1 MYFLYL
7 ITSIAELIVAGK
19 IYRKIVNPVTLYVVP
34 WLLSVSLYEM
44 KLINYYALSLTT
56 WLVIILFQT
65 LFFACCFVYK
75 EKREEKIRNYCHSL
89 DSRTVFWTIM
99 ALTAFSALAI
109 MPNFIFFLHRYGIT
123 FVSKFSEVYNDR
135 LNGNAPFSI
144 PYIGPFIYLCVVL
157 TGIYYKKYGI
167 NFYLFIPLGLAVID
181 SIQGG
186 GRSGLVLIFLLFAVP
201 YLFVRKEQKKVRKNR
216 NWIWIAAFLVLV
228 VGVFVLVTRERSW
241 INEDHP
247 DYQYMSDTMRS
258 LLKISP
264 SIYKNYAY
272 FSSPIG
278 VLNAY
283 LENPTFSFG
292 KNSLSFFIS
301 FLNKF
306 GAGLPYARYQEYY
319 DVPITTNVGSYIR
332 EIVQDYYYF
341 APLVLIAFT
350 LLYSKAYA
358 LLRRGNPFGEILFSI
373 MSVSVILSFFMCYYR
388 ESVFWIMLIEIPMF
402 HYIYRLL
409 RKKIHGAPFCSAK
422 PGEQGEEAE
431 PGGPAPASEDTV
443 DVSVIFVNYFTCDL
457 TCQAIGSVRERS
469 RGFSYEIIVVD
480 NSCDE
485 AEFARLT
492 ERLRGIATVIDAKGN
507 LGFGR
512 ANNLA
517 ATKAK
522 GKYLFF
528 LNTDT
533 LLLNNAIFE
542 LYAFLEQNP
551 RAGVA
556 GGNLYTAEAVP
567 NHSFEK
573 DEKNLANERKQGS
586 LLTAFSHHFIRRR
599 DFNYSD
605 RPMKID
611 GYICGA
617 DLMIRSDVFR
627 TLHGFDD
634 DIFMYAEEAL
644 LCRRVIFEAGYG
656 IYSVPSAGIVH
667 LEGKSFNGVSERKIR
682 AKVDGN
688 FIYYEK
694 AFGRDAALEYLD
706 IHADVFQKK
715 MRRYFFMKNRAKS
728 YETALNVLCAKR
740 DEERQRSVS
749 AAEEER
755 S

>member
-7 ITSIAELIVAGK
+7 ATSIAELIVAAK
-19 IYRKIVNPVTLYVVP
+19 IYRKIVNPVVLYVLP

-44 KLINYYALSLTT
+44 KLIKYYTLSLTT
-56 WLVIILFQT
+56 WLIIILFQG
-65 LFFACCFVYK
+65 LFFACCFVFK
-75 EKREEKIRNYCHSL
+75 EKKEAKVRDYCHSL

-123 FVSKFSEVYNDR
+123 FMSKFSEVYNDR

-144 PYIGPFIYLCVVL
+144 PYIGVFIYLCVVL
-157 TGIYYKKYGI
+157 TGIYYKKYGF

-186 GRSGLVLIFLLFAVP
+186 GRSGLVLIFLLFVVP
-201 YLFVRKEQKKVRKNR
+201 YLFVQKDTKKVKKNK
-216 NWIWIAAFLVLV
+216 NWIWIAAFLFLV
-228 VGVFVLVTRERSW
+228 VAVFVLVTRERSW
-241 INEDHP
+241 IDENHED
-247 DYQYMSDTMRS
+247 YRYMSDTMKS
-258 LLKISP
+258 LIKISP

-283 LENPTFSFG
+283 LENPDFTFG

-306 GAGLPYARYQEYY
+306 GADLPYARYQDYY
-319 DVPITTNVGSYIR
+319 YVPIHTNVGTYIR
-332 EIVQDYYYF
+332 EIIQDYYYF

-350 LLYSKAYA
+350 LLFSKAYA

-373 MSVSVILSFFMCYYR
+373 MGVSVVMSFFVCYYR

-402 HYIYRLL
+402 HYIYRLI
-409 RKKIHGAPFCSAK
+409 RKKIHGASFLS
-422 PGEQGEEAE
+422 AE
-431 PGGPAPASEDTV
+431 PGDGAGPAEEAPPAGDAV
-443 DVSVIFVNYFTCDL
+443 DVSVVFVNYFTCDL
-457 TCQAIGSVRERS
+457 TCQAIASVRERS
-469 RGFSYEIIVVD
+469 RGFTYEIIVVD
-480 NSCDE
+480 NSSDG

-492 ERLRGIATVIDAKGN
+492 ERLQGLATVIDAKGN

-556 GGNLYTAEAVP
+556 GGNLYNAEAVP

-611 GYICGA
+611 GYVCGA

-644 LCRRVIFEAGYG
+644 LCRRVIFEAGYE

-667 LEGKSFNGVSERKIR
+667 LEGKSFKGVSERKIR
-682 AKVDGN
+682 AKADGN

-694 AFGRDAALEYLD
+694 SFGHDAAMEYLD
-706 IHADVFQKK
+706 IHVDVFQKK
-715 MRRYFFMKNRAKS
+715 MRRYFFLKSRAKS
-728 YETALNVLCAKR
+728 YETAVKVLCAKR
-740 DEERQRSVS
+740 DEERRATVPAS
-749 AAEEER
+749 EEEG

>member
-7 ITSIAELIVAGK
+7 ITSIAELIVAAK
-19 IYRKIVNPVTLYVVP
+19 IYRKIVNPVVLYVLP

-44 KLINYYALSLTT
+44 KLIKYYTLSLTT
-56 WLVIILFQT
+56 WLIIILFQG
-65 LFFACCFVYK
+65 LFFACCFVFK
-75 EKREEKIRNYCHSL
+75 EKKEAKVRDYCHSL

-123 FVSKFSEVYNDR
+123 FMSKFSEVYNDR

-144 PYIGPFIYLCVVL
+144 PYIGVFIYLCVVL
-157 TGIYYKKYGI
+157 TGIYYKKYGF

-186 GRSGLVLIFLLFAVP
+186 GRSGLVLIFLLFVVP
-201 YLFVRKEQKKVRKNR
+201 YLFVQKDTKKVKKNK
-216 NWIWIAAFLVLV
+216 NWIWIAAFLFLV
-228 VGVFVLVTRERSW
+228 VAAFVLVTRERSW
-241 INEDHP
+241 IDENHED
-247 DYQYMSDTMRS
+247 YRYMSDTMKS
-258 LLKISP
+258 LIKISP

-283 LENPTFSFG
+283 LENPDFTFG

-306 GAGLPYARYQEYY
+306 GADLPYARYQDYY
-319 DVPITTNVGSYIR
+319 YVPIHTNVGTYIR
-332 EIVQDYYYF
+332 EIIQDYYYF

-350 LLYSKAYA
+350 LLFSKAYA

-373 MSVSVILSFFMCYYR
+373 MGVSVVMSFFVCYYR

-402 HYIYRLL
+402 HYIYRLI
-409 RKKIHGAPFCSAK
+409 RKKIHGASFLS
-422 PGEQGEEAE
+422 AE
-431 PGGPAPASEDTV
+431 PGDGAGPAEEAPPSGDAV
-443 DVSVIFVNYFTCDL
+443 DVSVVFVNYFTCDL
-457 TCQAIGSVRERS
+457 TCQAIASVRERS
-469 RGFSYEIIVVD
+469 RGFTYEIIVVD

-492 ERLRGIATVIDAKGN
+492 ERLQGLATVIDAKGN

-556 GGNLYTAEAVP
+556 GG
-567 NHSFEK
+567 
-573 DEKNLANERKQGS
+573 
-586 LLTAFSHHFIRRR
+586 
-599 DFNYSD
+599 
-605 RPMKID
+605 
-611 GYICGA
+611 
-617 DLMIRSDVFR
+617 
-627 TLHGFDD
+627 
-634 DIFMYAEEAL
+634 
-644 LCRRVIFEAGYG
+644 
-656 IYSVPSAGIVH
+656 
-667 LEGKSFNGVSERKIR
+667 
-682 AKVDGN
+682 
-688 FIYYEK
+688 
-694 AFGRDAALEYLD
+694 
-706 IHADVFQKK
+706 
-715 MRRYFFMKNRAKS
+715 
-728 YETALNVLCAKR
+728 
-740 DEERQRSVS
+740 
-749 AAEEER
+749 
-755 S
+755 

>member
-7 ITSIAELIVAGK
+7 ATSIAELIVAAK
-19 IYRKIVNPVTLYVVP
+19 IYRKIVNPVVLYVLP

-44 KLINYYALSLTT
+44 KLIKYYTLSLTT
-56 WLVIILFQT
+56 WLIIILFQG
-65 LFFACCFVYK
+65 LFFACCFVFK
-75 EKREEKIRNYCHSL
+75 EKKEAKVRDYCHSL

-123 FVSKFSEVYNDR
+123 FMSKFSEVYNDR

-144 PYIGPFIYLCVVL
+144 PYIGVFIYLCVVL

-186 GRSGLVLIFLLFAVP
+186 GRSGLVLIFLLFVVP
-201 YLFVRKEQKKVRKNR
+201 YLFVQKDTKKVKKNK
-216 NWIWIAAFLVLV
+216 NWIWIAAFLFLV
-228 VGVFVLVTRERSW
+228 VAAFVLVTRERSW
-241 INEDHP
+241 IDENHED
-247 DYQYMSDTMRS
+247 YRYMSDTMKS
-258 LLKISP
+258 LIKISP

-283 LENPTFSFG
+283 LENPDFTFG

-306 GAGLPYARYQEYY
+306 GADLPYARYQDYY
-319 DVPITTNVGSYIR
+319 YVPIHTNVGTYIR
-332 EIVQDYYYF
+332 EIIQDYYYF

-350 LLYSKAYA
+350 LLFSKAYA

-373 MSVSVILSFFMCYYR
+373 MGVSVVMSFFMCYYR

-402 HYIYRLL
+402 HYIYRLI
-409 RKKIHGAPFCSAK
+409 RKKIHGASFLS
-422 PGEQGEEAE
+422 AE
-431 PGGPAPASEDTV
+431 PGDGAGPAEEAPPAGDAV
-443 DVSVIFVNYFTCDL
+443 DVSVVFVNYFTCDL
-457 TCQAIGSVRERS
+457 TCQAIASVRERS
-469 RGFSYEIIVVD
+469 RGFTYEIIVVD
-480 NSCDE
+480 NSCDG

-492 ERLRGIATVIDAKGN
+492 ERLQGLATVIDAKGN

-556 GGNLYTAEAVP
+556 GGNLYNAEAVP

-611 GYICGA
+611 GYVCGA
-617 DLMIRSDVFR
+617 DLLIRSDVFR

-644 LCRRVIFEAGYG
+644 LCRRVIFEAGYE

-667 LEGKSFNGVSERKIR
+667 LEGKSFKGVSERKIR
-682 AKVDGN
+682 AKADGN

-694 AFGRDAALEYLD
+694 SFGHDAAMEYLD
-706 IHADVFQKK
+706 IHVDVFQKK
-715 MRRYFFMKNRAKS
+715 MRRYFFLKNRAKS
-728 YETALNVLCAKR
+728 YETAVKVLCAKR
-740 DEERQRSVS
+740 DEERRATVPAS
-749 AAEEER
+749 EEEG

>member
-44 KLINYYALSLTT
+44 KLIKYYTLSLTT
-56 WLVIILFQT
+56 WLIIILFQG
-65 LFFACCFVYK
+65 LFFACCFVFK
-75 EKREEKIRNYCHSL
+75 EKKEAKVRDYCHSL

-123 FVSKFSEVYNDR
+123 FMSKFSEVYNDR

-186 GRSGLVLIFLLFAVP
+186 GRSGLVLIFLLFVVP
-201 YLFVRKEQKKVRKNR
+201 YLFVQKDTKKVKKNK

-228 VGVFVLVTRERSW
+228 VAVFVLVTRERSW
-241 INEDHP
+241 IDENHED
-247 DYQYMSDTMRS
+247 YRYMSDTMKS
-258 LLKISP
+258 LIKISP

-283 LENPTFSFG
+283 LENPDFTFG

-306 GAGLPYARYQEYY
+306 GADLPYARYQDYY
-319 DVPITTNVGSYIR
+319 YVPIHTNVGTYIR
-332 EIVQDYYYF
+332 EIIQDYYYF

-350 LLYSKAYA
+350 LLFSKAYA

-373 MSVSVILSFFMCYYR
+373 MGVSVVMSFFVCYYR

-402 HYIYRLL
+402 HYIYRLI
-409 RKKIHGAPFCSAK
+409 RKKIHGASFLS
-422 PGEQGEEAE
+422 AE
-431 PGGPAPASEDTV
+431 PGDGAGPAEEAPPAGDAV
-443 DVSVIFVNYFTCDL
+443 DVSVVFVNYFTCDL
-457 TCQAIGSVRERS
+457 TCQAIASVRERS
-469 RGFSYEIIVVD
+469 RGFTYEIIVVD
-480 NSCDE
+480 NSCDG

-492 ERLRGIATVIDAKGN
+492 ERLQGLATVIDAKGN

-556 GGNLYTAEAVP
+556 GGNLYNAEAVP

-611 GYICGA
+611 GYVCGA

-644 LCRRVIFEAGYG
+644 LCRRVIFEAGYE

-667 LEGKSFNGVSERKIR
+667 LEGKSFKGVSERKIR
-682 AKVDGN
+682 AKADGN

-694 AFGRDAALEYLD
+694 SFGHDAAMEYLD
-706 IHADVFQKK
+706 IHVDVFQKK
-715 MRRYFFMKNRAKS
+715 MRRYFFLKNRAKS
-728 YETALNVLCAKR
+728 YETAVKVLCAKR
-740 DEERQRSVS
+740 DEERRATVPAS
-749 AAEEER
+749 EEEG

>member
-7 ITSIAELIVAGK
+7 ATSIAELIVAGK
-19 IYRKIVNPVTLYVVP
+19 IYRKIVNPVVLYVLP

-44 KLINYYALSLTT
+44 KLIKYYTLSLTT
-56 WLVIILFQT
+56 WLIIILFQG
-65 LFFACCFVYK
+65 LFFACCFVFK
-75 EKREEKIRNYCHSL
+75 EKKEAKVRDYCHSL

-123 FVSKFSEVYNDR
+123 FMSKFSEVYNDR

-144 PYIGPFIYLCVVL
+144 PYIGVFIYLCVVL
-157 TGIYYKKYGI
+157 TGIYYKKYGF

-186 GRSGLVLIFLLFAVP
+186 GRSGLVLIFLLFVVP
-201 YLFVRKEQKKVRKNR
+201 YLFVQKDTKKVKKNK
-216 NWIWIAAFLVLV
+216 NWIWIAAFLFLV
-228 VGVFVLVTRERSW
+228 VAVFVLVTRERSW
-241 INEDHP
+241 IDENHED
-247 DYQYMSDTMRS
+247 YRYMSDTMKS
-258 LLKISP
+258 LIKISP

-283 LENPTFSFG
+283 LENPDFTFG

-306 GAGLPYARYQEYY
+306 GADLPYARYQDYY
-319 DVPITTNVGSYIR
+319 YVPIHTNVGTYIR
-332 EIVQDYYYF
+332 EIIQDYYYF

-350 LLYSKAYA
+350 LLFSKAYA

-373 MSVSVILSFFMCYYR
+373 MGVSVVMSFFVCYYR

-402 HYIYRLL
+402 HYIYRLI
-409 RKKIHGAPFCSAK
+409 RKKIHGASFLS
-422 PGEQGEEAE
+422 AE
-431 PGGPAPASEDTV
+431 PGDGAGPAEEAPPAGDAV
-443 DVSVIFVNYFTCDL
+443 DVSVVFVNYFTCDL
-457 TCQAIGSVRERS
+457 TCQAIASVRERS
-469 RGFSYEIIVVD
+469 RGFTYEIIVVD
-480 NSCDE
+480 NSCDG

-492 ERLRGIATVIDAKGN
+492 ERLQGLATVIDAKGN

-556 GGNLYTAEAVP
+556 GGNLYNAEAVP

-611 GYICGA
+611 GYVCGA
-617 DLMIRSDVFR
+617 DLLIRSDVFR

-644 LCRRVIFEAGYG
+644 LCRRVIFEAGYE
-656 IYSVPSAGIVH
+656 IYSVPSAGIIH
-667 LEGKSFNGVSERKIR
+667 LEGKSFKGVSERKIR
-682 AKVDGN
+682 AKADGN

-694 AFGRDAALEYLD
+694 SFGHDAAMEYLD
-706 IHADVFQKK
+706 IHVDVFQKK
-715 MRRYFFMKNRAKS
+715 MRRYFFLKNRAKS
-728 YETALNVLCAKR
+728 YETAVKVLCAKR
-740 DEERQRSVS
+740 DEERRATVPAS
-749 AAEEER
+749 EEEG

>member
-7 ITSIAELIVAGK
+7 ATSIAELIVAAK
-19 IYRKIVNPVTLYVVP
+19 IYRKIVNPVVLYVLP

-44 KLINYYALSLTT
+44 KLIKYYTLSLTT
-56 WLVIILFQT
+56 WLIIILFQG
-65 LFFACCFVYK
+65 LFFACCFVFK
-75 EKREEKIRNYCHSL
+75 EKKEVKARDYCHSL

-123 FVSKFSEVYNDR
+123 FMSKFSEVYNDR

-144 PYIGPFIYLCVVL
+144 PYIGVFIYLCVVL
-157 TGIYYKKYGI
+157 TGIYYKKYGF

-186 GRSGLVLIFLLFAVP
+186 GRSGLVLIFLLFVVP
-201 YLFVRKEQKKVRKNR
+201 YLFVQKDTKKVKKNK
-216 NWIWIAAFLVLV
+216 NWIWIAAFLFLV
-228 VGVFVLVTRERSW
+228 VAVFVLVTRERSW
-241 INEDHP
+241 IDENHE
-247 DYQYMSDTMRS
+247 DYQYMSDTMKS
-258 LLKISP
+258 LIKISP

-283 LENPTFSFG
+283 LENPDFTFG

-306 GAGLPYARYQEYY
+306 GADLPYARYQDYY
-319 DVPITTNVGSYIR
+319 YVPIHTNVGTYIR
-332 EIVQDYYYF
+332 EIIQDYYYF

-350 LLYSKAYA
+350 LLFSKAYA

-373 MSVSVILSFFMCYYR
+373 MGVSVVMSFFVCYYR

-402 HYIYRLL
+402 HYIYRLI
-409 RKKIHGAPFCSAK
+409 RKKIHGASFLS
-422 PGEQGEEAE
+422 AE
-431 PGGPAPASEDTV
+431 PGDGAGPAEEAPPAGDAV
-443 DVSVIFVNYFTCDL
+443 DVSVVFVNYFTCDL
-457 TCQAIGSVRERS
+457 TCQAIASVRERS
-469 RGFSYEIIVVD
+469 RGFTYEIIVVD
-480 NSCDE
+480 NSCDG

-492 ERLRGIATVIDAKGN
+492 ERLQGLATVIDAKGN

-556 GGNLYTAEAVP
+556 GGNLYNAEAVP

-611 GYICGA
+611 GYVCGA

-644 LCRRVIFEAGYG
+644 LCRRVIFEAGYE

-667 LEGKSFNGVSERKIR
+667 LEGKSFKGVSERKIR
-682 AKVDGN
+682 AKADGN

-694 AFGRDAALEYLD
+694 SFGHDAAMEYLD
-706 IHADVFQKK
+706 IHVDVFQKK
-715 MRRYFFMKNRAKS
+715 MRRYFFLKSRAKS
-728 YETALNVLCAKR
+728 YETAVKVLCAKR
-740 DEERQRSVS
+740 DEERRATVPAS
-749 AAEEER
+749 EEEG

>member
-7 ITSIAELIVAGK
+7 ATSIAELIVAAK
-19 IYRKIVNPVTLYVVP
+19 IYRKIVNPVVLYVLP

-44 KLINYYALSLTT
+44 KLIKYYTLSLTT
-56 WLVIILFQT
+56 WLIIILFQG
-65 LFFACCFVYK
+65 LFFACCFVFK
-75 EKREEKIRNYCHSL
+75 EKKEAKVRDYCHSL

-123 FVSKFSEVYNDR
+123 FMSKFSEVYNDR

-144 PYIGPFIYLCVVL
+144 PYIGVFIYLCVVL
-157 TGIYYKKYGI
+157 TGIYYKKYGF

-186 GRSGLVLIFLLFAVP
+186 GRSGLVLIFLLFVVP
-201 YLFVRKEQKKVRKNR
+201 YLFVQKDTKKVKKNK
-216 NWIWIAAFLVLV
+216 NWIWIAAFLFLV
-228 VGVFVLVTRERSW
+228 VAVFVLVTRERSW
-241 INEDHP
+241 IDENHE
-247 DYQYMSDTMRS
+247 DYQYMSDTMKS
-258 LLKISP
+258 LIKISP

-283 LENPTFSFG
+283 LENPDFTFG

-306 GAGLPYARYQEYY
+306 GADLPYARYQDYY
-319 DVPITTNVGSYIR
+319 YVPIHTNVGTYIR
-332 EIVQDYYYF
+332 EIIQDYYYF

-350 LLYSKAYA
+350 LLFSKAYA

-373 MSVSVILSFFMCYYR
+373 MGVSVVMSFFVCYYR

-402 HYIYRLL
+402 HYIYRLI
-409 RKKIHGAPFCSAK
+409 RKKIHGASFLS
-422 PGEQGEEAE
+422 AE
-431 PGGPAPASEDTV
+431 PGDGAGPAEEAPPAGDAV
-443 DVSVIFVNYFTCDL
+443 DVSVVFVNYFTCDL
-457 TCQAIGSVRERS
+457 TCQAIASVRERS
-469 RGFSYEIIVVD
+469 RGFTYEIIVVD
-480 NSCDE
+480 NSCDG

-492 ERLRGIATVIDAKGN
+492 ERLQGLATVIDAKGN

-556 GGNLYTAEAVP
+556 GGNLYNAEAVP

-611 GYICGA
+611 GYVCGA

-644 LCRRVIFEAGYG
+644 LCRRVIFEAGYE

-667 LEGKSFNGVSERKIR
+667 LEGKSFKGVSERKIR
-682 AKVDGN
+682 AKADGN

-694 AFGRDAALEYLD
+694 SFGHDAAMEYLD
-706 IHADVFQKK
+706 IHVDVFQKK
-715 MRRYFFMKNRAKS
+715 MRRYFFLKSRAKS
-728 YETALNVLCAKR
+728 YETAVKVLCAKR
-740 DEERQRSVS
+740 DEERRATVPAS
-749 AAEEER
+749 EEEG

>member
-7 ITSIAELIVAGK
+7 ATSIAELIVAAK
-19 IYRKIVNPVTLYVVP
+19 IYRKIVNPVVLYVLP

-44 KLINYYALSLTT
+44 KLIKYYTLSLTT
-56 WLVIILFQT
+56 WLIIILFQG
-65 LFFACCFVYK
+65 LFFACCFVFK
-75 EKREEKIRNYCHSL
+75 EKKEAKVRDYCHSL

-123 FVSKFSEVYNDR
+123 FMSKFSEVYNDR

-144 PYIGPFIYLCVVL
+144 PYIGVFIYLCVVL
-157 TGIYYKKYGI
+157 TGIYYKKYGF

-186 GRSGLVLIFLLFAVP
+186 GRSGLVLIFLLFVVP
-201 YLFVRKEQKKVRKNR
+201 YLFVQKDTKKVKKNK
-216 NWIWIAAFLVLV
+216 NWIWIAAFLFLV
-228 VGVFVLVTRERSW
+228 VAVFVLVTRERSW
-241 INEDHP
+241 IDENHED
-247 DYQYMSDTMRS
+247 YRYMSDTMKS
-258 LLKISP
+258 LIKISP

-283 LENPTFSFG
+283 LENPDFTFG

-306 GAGLPYARYQEYY
+306 GADLPYARYQDYY
-319 DVPITTNVGSYIR
+319 YVPIHTNVGTYIR
-332 EIVQDYYYF
+332 EIIQDYYYF

-350 LLYSKAYA
+350 LLFSKAYA

-373 MSVSVILSFFMCYYR
+373 MGVSVVMSFFVCYYR

-402 HYIYRLL
+402 HYIYRLI
-409 RKKIHGAPFCSAK
+409 RKKIHGASFLS
-422 PGEQGEEAE
+422 AE
-431 PGGPAPASEDTV
+431 PGDGAGPAEEAPPAGDAV

-457 TCQAIGSVRERS
+457 TCQAIASVRERS
-469 RGFSYEIIVVD
+469 RGFTYEIIVVD
-480 NSCDE
+480 NSCDG

-492 ERLRGIATVIDAKGN
+492 ERLQGLATVIDAKGN

-556 GGNLYTAEAVP
+556 GGNLYNAETVP

-611 GYICGA
+611 GYVCGA
-617 DLMIRSDVFR
+617 DLLIRSDVFR

-644 LCRRVIFEAGYG
+644 LCRRVIFEAGYE

-667 LEGKSFNGVSERKIR
+667 LEGKSFKGVSERKIR
-682 AKVDGN
+682 AKADGN

-694 AFGRDAALEYLD
+694 SFGHDAAMEYLD
-706 IHADVFQKK
+706 IHVDVFQKK
-715 MRRYFFMKNRAKS
+715 MRRYFFLKNRAKS
-728 YETALNVLCAKR
+728 YETAVKVLCAKR
-740 DEERQRSVS
+740 DEERRATVPAS
-749 AAEEER
+749 EEEG

>member
-7 ITSIAELIVAGK
+7 ATSIAELIVAAK
-19 IYRKIVNPVTLYVVP
+19 IYRKIVNPVVLYVLP

-44 KLINYYALSLTT
+44 KLIKYYTLSLTT
-56 WLVIILFQT
+56 WLIIILFQG
-65 LFFACCFVYK
+65 LFFACCFVFK
-75 EKREEKIRNYCHSL
+75 EKKEAKVRDYCHSL

-123 FVSKFSEVYNDR
+123 FMSKFSEVYNDR

-144 PYIGPFIYLCVVL
+144 PYIGVFIYLCVVL
-157 TGIYYKKYGI
+157 TGIYYKKYGF

-186 GRSGLVLIFLLFAVP
+186 GRSGLVLIFLLFVVP
-201 YLFVRKEQKKVRKNR
+201 YLFVQKDTKKVKKNK
-216 NWIWIAAFLVLV
+216 NWIWIAAFLFLV
-228 VGVFVLVTRERSW
+228 VAVFVLVTRERSW
-241 INEDHP
+241 IDENHED
-247 DYQYMSDTMRS
+247 YRYMSDTMKS
-258 LLKISP
+258 LIKISP

-283 LENPTFSFG
+283 LENPDFTFG

-306 GAGLPYARYQEYY
+306 GANLPYARYQDYY
-319 DVPITTNVGSYIR
+319 YVPIHTNVGTYIR
-332 EIVQDYYYF
+332 EIIQDYYYF

-350 LLYSKAYA
+350 LLFSKAYA

-373 MSVSVILSFFMCYYR
+373 MGVSVVMSFFVCYYR

-402 HYIYRLL
+402 HYIYRLI
-409 RKKIHGAPFCSAK
+409 RKKIHGASFLS
-422 PGEQGEEAE
+422 AE
-431 PGGPAPASEDTV
+431 PGDGAGPAEEAPPAGDAV

-457 TCQAIGSVRERS
+457 TCQAIASVRERS
-469 RGFSYEIIVVD
+469 RGFTYEIIVVD
-480 NSCDE
+480 NSCDG

-492 ERLRGIATVIDAKGN
+492 ERLQGLATVIDAKGN

-556 GGNLYTAEAVP
+556 GGNLYNAETVP

-611 GYICGA
+611 GYVCGA
-617 DLMIRSDVFR
+617 DLLIRSDVFR

-644 LCRRVIFEAGYG
+644 LCRRVIFEAGYE

-667 LEGKSFNGVSERKIR
+667 LEGKSFKGVSERKIR
-682 AKVDGN
+682 AKADGN

-694 AFGRDAALEYLD
+694 SFGHDAAMEYLD
-706 IHADVFQKK
+706 IHVDVFQKK
-715 MRRYFFMKNRAKS
+715 MRRYFFLKNRAKS
-728 YETALNVLCAKR
+728 YETAVKVLCAKR
-740 DEERQRSVS
+740 DEERRATVPAS
-749 AAEEER
+749 EEEG

>member
-7 ITSIAELIVAGK
+7 ATSIAELIVAAK
-19 IYRKIVNPVTLYVVP
+19 IYRKIVNPVVLYVLP

-44 KLINYYALSLTT
+44 KLIKYYTLSLTT
-56 WLVIILFQT
+56 WLIIILFQG
-65 LFFACCFVYK
+65 LFFACCFVFK
-75 EKREEKIRNYCHSL
+75 EKKEVKVRDYCHSL
-89 DSRTVFWTIM
+89 DRRTVFWTIM

-123 FVSKFSEVYNDR
+123 FMSKFSEVYNDR

-167 NFYLFIPLGLAVID
+167 NFYLLIPLGLAVID

-186 GRSGLVLIFLLFAVP
+186 GRSGLVLIFLFFAVP
-201 YLFVRKEQKKVRKNR
+201 YLFVQKDTKKVKKNK
-216 NWIWIAAFLVLV
+216 NWIWIAAFLCFVA
-228 VGVFVLVTRERSW
+228 GIFVLVTRERSW
-241 INEDHP
+241 INENHP
-247 DYQYMSDTMRS
+247 DYQYMSDTMKS
-258 LLKISP
+258 LIKISP

-306 GAGLPYARYQEYY
+306 GAGLPYARYQDYY
-319 DVPITTNVGSYIR
+319 YVPIHTNVGSYIR
-332 EIVQDYYYF
+332 EIIQDYYYF

-350 LLYSKAYA
+350 LLFSKAYA
-358 LLRRGNPFGEILFSI
+358 LLRRGNLLGELLFST
-373 MSVSVILSFFMCYYR
+373 MSAAVVMSFFMCYYR

-402 HYIYRLL
+402 HYIYRLI
-409 RKKIHGAPFCSAK
+409 RKKIHGASFLS
-422 PGEQGEEAE
+422 AE
-431 PGGPAPASEDTV
+431 PGDGAGPAEEAPPAGDAV
-443 DVSVIFVNYFTCDL
+443 DVSVVFVNYFTCDL
-457 TCQAIGSVRERS
+457 TCQAIVSVRERS
-469 RGFSYEIIVVD
+469 RGFTYEIIVVD
-480 NSCDE
+480 NSCDG

-492 ERLRGIATVIDAKGN
+492 ERLQGLATVIDAKGN

-556 GGNLYTAEAVP
+556 GGNLYNAETVP

-611 GYICGA
+611 GYVCGA

-644 LCRRVIFEAGYG
+644 LCRRVIFEAGYE

-667 LEGKSFNGVSERKIR
+667 LEGKSFKGVSERKIR
-682 AKVDGN
+682 AKADGN

-694 AFGRDAALEYLD
+694 SFGHDAAMEYLD
-706 IHADVFQKK
+706 IHVDVFQKK
-715 MRRYFFMKNRAKS
+715 MRRYFFLKNRAKS
-728 YETALNVLCAKR
+728 YETAVKVLCAKR
-740 DEERQRSVS
+740 DEERRATVP
-749 AAEEER
+749 AREEEG

>member
-7 ITSIAELIVAGK
+7 ATSIAELIVAAK
-19 IYRKIVNPVTLYVVP
+19 IYRKIVNPVVLYVLP

-44 KLINYYALSLTT
+44 KLIKYYTLSLTT
-56 WLVIILFQT
+56 WLIIILFQG
-65 LFFACCFVYK
+65 LFFACCFVFK
-75 EKREEKIRNYCHSL
+75 EKKEAKVRDYCHSL

-109 MPNFIFFLHRYGIT
+109 MPNFIIFLHRYGIT
-123 FVSKFSEVYNDR
+123 FISKFPDVYNDR

-144 PYIGPFIYLCVVL
+144 PYIGVFIYLCVVL
-157 TGIYYKKYGI
+157 TGIYYKKYGF

-186 GRSGLVLIFLLFAVP
+186 GRSGLVLIFLLFVVP
-201 YLFVRKEQKKVRKNR
+201 YLFVQKDTKKVKKNK
-216 NWIWIAAFLVLV
+216 NWIWIAAFLFLV
-228 VGVFVLVTRERSW
+228 VAVFVLVTRERSW
-241 INEDHP
+241 IDENHED
-247 DYQYMSDTMRS
+247 YRYMSDTMKS
-258 LLKISP
+258 LIKISP

-283 LENPTFSFG
+283 LENPDFTFG

-306 GAGLPYARYQEYY
+306 GADLPYARYQDYY
-319 DVPITTNVGSYIR
+319 YVPIHTNVGTYIR
-332 EIVQDYYYF
+332 EIIQDYYYF

-350 LLYSKAYA
+350 LLFSKAYA

-373 MSVSVILSFFMCYYR
+373 MGVSVVMSFFVCYYR

-402 HYIYRLL
+402 HYIYRLI
-409 RKKIHGAPFCSAK
+409 RKKIHGASFLS
-422 PGEQGEEAE
+422 AE
-431 PGGPAPASEDTV
+431 PGDGAGPAEEAPPAGDAV
-443 DVSVIFVNYFTCDL
+443 DVSVVFVNYFTCDL
-457 TCQAIGSVRERS
+457 TCQAIASVRERS
-469 RGFSYEIIVVD
+469 RGFTYEIIVVD
-480 NSCDE
+480 NSSDG

-492 ERLRGIATVIDAKGN
+492 ERLQGLATVIDAKGN

-556 GGNLYTAEAVP
+556 GGNLYNAEAVP

-611 GYICGA
+611 GYVCGA

-644 LCRRVIFEAGYG
+644 LCRRVIFEAGYE

-667 LEGKSFNGVSERKIR
+667 LEGKSFKGVSERKIR
-682 AKVDGN
+682 AKADGN

-694 AFGRDAALEYLD
+694 SFGHDAAMEYLD
-706 IHADVFQKK
+706 IHVDVFQKK
-715 MRRYFFMKNRAKS
+715 MRRYFFLKSRAKS
-728 YETALNVLCAKR
+728 YETAVKVLCAKR
-740 DEERQRSVS
+740 DEERRATVPAS
-749 AAEEER
+749 EEEG

>member
-7 ITSIAELIVAGK
+7 ITSIAELIVAYQ
-19 IYRKIVNPVTLYVVP
+19 IYKKIVNPVVLYVFP

-44 KLINYYALSLTT
+44 KLIKYYALSLTT
-56 WLVIILFQT
+56 WLIIILFQG

-75 EKREEKIRNYCHSL
+75 QKREVKIRNYCHSL

-109 MPNFIFFLHRYGIT
+109 VPNFIIFLHRYGIT
-123 FVSKFSEVYNDR
+123 FISKFSEVYNDR

-144 PYIGPFIYLCVVL
+144 PYIGVFIYLCVVL
-157 TGIYYKKYGI
+157 TGIYYKKNGI

-201 YLFVRKEQKKVRKNR
+201 YLFVQKEPKKVKKNK
-216 NWIWIAAFLVLV
+216 NWIWIVAFLCFV
-228 VGVFVLVTRERSW
+228 VAVFVLVTQERSW
-241 INEDHP
+241 INEDHE
-247 DYQYMSDTMRS
+247 DYQYMSDTMKS

-283 LENPTFSFG
+283 LENPDFTFG

-306 GAGLPYARYQEYY
+306 GANLPYARYQDYY
-319 DVPITTNVGSYIR
+319 YVPIHTNVGTYIR
-332 EIVQDYYYF
+332 EIIQDYYYF

-350 LLYSKAYA
+350 LLFSRAYA
-358 LLRRGNPFGEILFSI
+358 LLRRGNPLGEILFSI
-373 MSVSVILSFFMCYYR
+373 MGVSVVMSFFVCYYR

-402 HYIYRLL
+402 HYIYRLI
-409 RKKIHGAPFCSAK
+409 RKKIHGASFCSSDPAE
-422 PGEQGEEAE
+422 PEEEAGSVGE
-431 PGGPAPASEDTV
+431 TQSEGSEV
-443 DVSVIFVNYFTCDL
+443 DVSVVFVNYFTCDL
-457 TCQAIGSVRERS
+457 TVQAIGSVRERS

-480 NSCDE
+480 NSSDE
-485 AEFARLT
+485 AEFSRLT
-492 ERLRGIATVIDAKGN
+492 ELLQGLATVIDAKGN

-517 ATKAK
+517 ATYAK

-542 LYAFLEQNP
+542 LYSFLESNP
-551 RAGVA
+551 RAGVV
-556 GGNLYTAEAVP
+556 GGNLYTAETVP

-573 DEKNLANERKQGS
+573 NEKNLANERKQGK
-586 LLTAFSHHFIRRR
+586 LFAALSHHFIRRR

-627 TLHGFDD
+627 TLNGFDD

-644 LCRRVIFEAGYG
+644 LCRRVIFEAGYE

-667 LEGKSFNGVSERKIR
+667 LEGKSFKGVSERKIR
-682 AKVDGN
+682 AKADGN

-694 AFGRDAALEYLD
+694 SFGHDAALEYLD
-706 IHADVFQKK
+706 IHIDVFKKK

-728 YETALNVLCAKR
+728 YETALNVLTAKR
-740 DEERQRSVS
+740 EKERRATVP
-749 AAEEER
+749 AAEEEG

>member
-7 ITSIAELIVAGK
+7 ATSIAELIVARK
-19 IYRKIVNPVTLYVVP
+19 IYRKIVNPVVLYVLP

-44 KLINYYALSLTT
+44 KLIKYYTLSLTT
-56 WLVIILFQT
+56 WLIIILFQG
-65 LFFACCFVYK
+65 LFFACCFVFK
-75 EKREEKIRNYCHSL
+75 EKKEAKVRDYCHSL

-123 FVSKFSEVYNDR
+123 FMSKFSEVYNDR

-144 PYIGPFIYLCVVL
+144 PYIGVFIYLCVVL
-157 TGIYYKKYGI
+157 TGIYYKKYGF

-186 GRSGLVLIFLLFAVP
+186 GRSGLVLIFLLFVVP
-201 YLFVRKEQKKVRKNR
+201 YLFVQKDTKKVKKNK
-216 NWIWIAAFLVLV
+216 NWIWIAAFLFLV
-228 VGVFVLVTRERSW
+228 VAVFVLVTRERSW
-241 INEDHP
+241 IDENHP
-247 DYQYMSDTMRS
+247 DYQYMSDTMKS
-258 LLKISP
+258 LIKISP

-283 LENPTFSFG
+283 LENPDFTFG

-306 GAGLPYARYQEYY
+306 GADLPYARYQDYY
-319 DVPITTNVGSYIR
+319 YVPIHTNVGTYIR
-332 EIVQDYYYF
+332 EIIQDYYYF

-350 LLYSKAYA
+350 LLFSKAYA

-373 MSVSVILSFFMCYYR
+373 MGVSVVMSFFVCYYR

-402 HYIYRLL
+402 HYIYRLI
-409 RKKIHGAPFCSAK
+409 RKKIHGASFLS
-422 PGEQGEEAE
+422 AE
-431 PGGPAPASEDTV
+431 PGDGAGPAEEAPPAGDAV
-443 DVSVIFVNYFTCDL
+443 DVSVVFVNYFTCDL
-457 TCQAIGSVRERS
+457 TCQAIASVRERS
-469 RGFSYEIIVVD
+469 RGFTYEIIVVD
-480 NSCDE
+480 NSCDG

-492 ERLRGIATVIDAKGN
+492 ERLQGLATVIDAKGN

-556 GGNLYTAEAVP
+556 GGNLYNAEAVP

-611 GYICGA
+611 GYVCGA
-617 DLMIRSDVFR
+617 DLLIRSDVFR

-644 LCRRVIFEAGYG
+644 LCRRVIFEAGYE

-667 LEGKSFNGVSERKIR
+667 LEGKSFKGVSERKIR
-682 AKVDGN
+682 AKADGN

-694 AFGRDAALEYLD
+694 SFGHDAAMEYLD
-706 IHADVFQKK
+706 IHVDVFQKK
-715 MRRYFFMKNRAKS
+715 MRRYFFLKNRAKS
-728 YETALNVLCAKR
+728 YETAVKVLCAKR
-740 DEERQRSVS
+740 DEERRATVPAS
-749 AAEEER
+749 EEEG

>member
-44 KLINYYALSLTT
+44 KLIKYYTLSLTT
-56 WLVIILFQT
+56 WLIIILFQG
-65 LFFACCFVYK
+65 LFFACCFVFK
-75 EKREEKIRNYCHSL
+75 EKKEAKVRDYCHSL

-123 FVSKFSEVYNDR
+123 FMSKFSEVYNDR

-144 PYIGPFIYLCVVL
+144 PYIGVFIYLCVVL
-157 TGIYYKKYGI
+157 TGIYYKKYGF

-186 GRSGLVLIFLLFAVP
+186 GRSGLVLIFLLFVVP
-201 YLFVRKEQKKVRKNR
+201 YLSVQKDTKKVKKNK

-228 VGVFVLVTRERSW
+228 VAVFVLVTRERSW
-241 INEDHP
+241 IDENHED
-247 DYQYMSDTMRS
+247 YRYMSDTMKS
-258 LLKISP
+258 LIKISP

-283 LENPTFSFG
+283 LENPDFTFG

-306 GAGLPYARYQEYY
+306 GADLPYARYQDYY
-319 DVPITTNVGSYIR
+319 YVPIHTNVGTYIR
-332 EIVQDYYYF
+332 EIIQDYYYF

-350 LLYSKAYA
+350 LLFSKAYA

-373 MSVSVILSFFMCYYR
+373 MGVSVVMSFFVCYYR

-402 HYIYRLL
+402 HYIYRLI
-409 RKKIHGAPFCSAK
+409 RKKIHGASFLS
-422 PGEQGEEAE
+422 AE
-431 PGGPAPASEDTV
+431 PGDGAGPAEEAPPAGDAV
-443 DVSVIFVNYFTCDL
+443 DVSVVFVNYFTCDL
-457 TCQAIGSVRERS
+457 TCQAIASVRERS
-469 RGFSYEIIVVD
+469 RGFTYEIIVVD
-480 NSCDE
+480 NSCDG

-492 ERLRGIATVIDAKGN
+492 ERLQGLATVIDAKGN

-556 GGNLYTAEAVP
+556 GGNLYNAEAVP

-611 GYICGA
+611 GYVCGA

-644 LCRRVIFEAGYG
+644 LCRRVIFEAGYE

-667 LEGKSFNGVSERKIR
+667 LEGKSFKGVSERKIR
-682 AKVDGN
+682 AKADGN

-694 AFGRDAALEYLD
+694 TFGHDAAMEYLD
-706 IHADVFQKK
+706 IHVDVFQKK
-715 MRRYFFMKNRAKS
+715 MRRYFFLKNRAKS
-728 YETALNVLCAKR
+728 YETAVKVLCAKR
-740 DEERQRSVS
+740 DEERRATVPAS
-749 AAEEER
+749 EEEG